1 MEKKMRTTLISSV
14 IILGLASE
22 AFATCRPAADIE
34 MLLREFYSM
43 TGDKIGADFQAS
55 TQNFT
60 PEHRLN
66 VSHPRLTPYVEGLVL
81 QAHETGKHTICNYN
95 HGNDTIFSYLLE
107 KK

>member
-1 MEKKMRTTLISSV
+1 MRTILISSV
-14 IILGLASE
+14 IILSLASN
-22 AFATCRPAADIE
+22 AFATCRPGADIE

-55 TQNFT
+55 TQKFT

-81 QAHETGKHTICNYN
+81 NVNETDKVTICTYN
-95 HGNDTIFSYLLE
+95 HGHETIFSYVLE